1 MKKIAIII
9 TFFLILSCK
18 SDKEKLVLSKRE
30 SEISKTN
37 QAIHNSKNLNIVN
50 QKIEDSTEANNEIY
64 LKGGFSIIYS
74 TDDEDQYLI
83 YKKGKRVIDTLN
95 NCSIGL
101 PRKNLGYVISDFDDT
116 FILGQSYGSGNPTM
130 VELYEKETAKK
141 LIKEYSAI
149 IDVDSVKQILLYSEN
164 DVPKAI
170 DKMTLFD
177 IKKREKRNYD
187 FPKEVLDEPEILNR
201 IHLINTSDKTFIIE
215 YEFNDYRQKK
225 QKKYIR

>member
-141 LIKEYSAI
+141 LIKE
-149 IDVDSVKQILLYSEN
+149 
-164 DVPKAI
+164 
-170 DKMTLFD
+170 
-177 IKKREKRNYD
+177 
-187 FPKEVLDEPEILNR
+187 
-201 IHLINTSDKTFIIE
+201 
-215 YEFNDYRQKK
+215 
-225 QKKYIR
+225 